1 MHARVS
7 TYQGRPVTE
16 EQMAEILQ
24 QQQDTLLP
32 KIRSMAGF
40 KGVLSL
46 VDHEAGKAISVT
58 LWESAE
64 AMAAS
69 EADANTIRDQ
79 AADIAAEEV
88 RGVERYAVGFLEL
101 P

>member
-7 TYQGRPVTE
+7 TYEGPPVTE
-16 EQMAEILQ
+16 EQMAEIVQ

-46 VDHEAGKAISVT
+46 VDREAGKAISVT
-58 LWESAE
+58 LWDSAE

-79 AADIAAEEV
+79 AADIASEEV
-88 RGVERYAVGFLEL
+88 RGVERYAVAFMEL